1 MEETECK
8 WVSSR
13 GLLKSCDRRNRQP
26 ESSSRHIDADLLAGL
41 QDFDV
46 VHICSWLTITLF
58 IKNVVPQLTKK
69 IIVVSN
75 DSDMDAPIFE
85 KPVGVGDEIAKEEIL
100 AFINSENCVHWFTQN
115 CSLTHPKVSAI
126 PIGMDYHT
134 FKHYS
139 SCTTQEN
146 QLNYVSSRGK
156 LFEMRIPKCYGNFH
170 FGMMNKYY
178 TAERLSCYN
187 DVPKELTYYEPKP
200 VQRSI
205 TWERQSLFGF
215 VLSPAGGGMDCHR
228 TWEALLL
235 GCIPIVKRFNVP
247 CDSIYDG
254 LPVLLVDAWS
264 DVTEELLQKT
274 LVEFQSKRDAGE
286 FKMERLTLQYWMEK
300 IRSFKPDRTLPSN

>member
-13 GLLKSCDRRNRQP
+13 GLLKSCDRRNRVP
-26 ESSSRHIDADLLAGL
+26 ESSSRHMDADLLTDV
-41 QDFDV
+41 QDYDV

-58 IKNVVPQLTKK
+58 IKNLAPKLTKK

-100 AFINSENCVHWFTQN
+100 AFINSDKCVHWFTQN

-134 FKHYS
+134 FKNYYPS
-139 SCTTQEN
+139 TIQEN
-146 QLNYVSSRGK
+146 QLDFISKRSK
-156 LFEMRIPKCYGNFH
+156 PFETRIPKCYSNFH
-170 FGMMNKYY
+170 FGMHGKYY
-178 TAERLSCYN
+178 TSERLACGN
-187 DVPKELTYYEPKP
+187 NVPKELTYYEP
-200 VQRSI
+200 QRIVRNI
-205 TWERQSLFGF
+205 TWERQSLFAF

-247 CDSIYDG
+247 CDSIYDD
-254 LPVLLVDAWS
+254 LPVLIVDEWRDITA
-264 DVTEELLQKT
+264 ELLQKT
-274 LVEFQSKRDAGE
+274 LVEFQRKRDAGE
-286 FKMERLTLQYWMEK
+286 FKMERLTLKYWVDK
-300 IRSFKPDRTLPSN
+300 IRSYKAL

>member
-1 MEETECK
+1 MEETLCQ

-13 GLLKSCDRRNRQP
+13 GLLKSCDKRNREP
-26 ESSSRHIDADLLAGL
+26 ASSSRHIDPDLLAGV
-41 QDFDV
+41 QDYDV

-58 IKNVVPQLTKK
+58 IKNVVPQLEKK

-100 AFINSENCVHWFTQN
+100 AFINSEKCVHWFTQN
-115 CSLTHPKVSAI
+115 CSLNHPKVSAI

-139 SCTTQEN
+139 NCVAQET
-146 QLNYVSSRGK
+146 QLNSIRARGK
-156 LFEMRIPKCYGNFH
+156 PFETRMPKCYGNYQ
-170 FGMMNKYY
+170 FGMHGKYY
-178 TAERLSCYN
+178 TAERLSCYD
-187 DVPKELTYYEPKP
+187 DVPRDLTYYEPNP
-200 VQRSI
+200 VPRSI

-254 LPVLLVDAWS
+254 LPVLLVDEWR
-264 DVTEELLQKT
+264 DVTADLLQKT
-274 LVEFQSKRDAGE
+274 LMEFQSKRDSGE